1 VVDGAGCVVTDGAGC
16 AVTGGAG
23 CDVIDGAGCAVI
35 DGEGGAVT
43 GGAGCDVTDGAGCA
57 VAGGAGCDVV
67 DGAGRAVTEGA
78 GGAVTGGAGCRVT
91 DGPSRQTA
99 AATIAITPKIVALP
113 EIIRHDTVL
122 PTAASLGCSSR
133 AAELVMCGGTTST
146 LIGHCNLIRRLGSGQ
161 FFSTWWAENQKSR

>member
-1 VVDGAGCVVTDGAGC
+1 MALASCGATGGADCGVTRGGGCDVVDGAGCVVTDGAGC

-35 DGEGGAVT
+35 DG
-43 GGAGCDVTDGAGCA
+43 
-57 VAGGAGCDVV
+57 
-67 DGAGRAVTEGA
+67 A
-78 GGAVTGGAGCRVT
+78 GGAVTGGAGCRVI

-161 FFSTWWAENQKSR
+161 FFST